1 MPTLPPE
8 TPAWL
13 VLLVAVGF
21 GLKYAAQFLSEASES
36 VAKVFGPLGRRW
48 RTRGEE
54 RARERAET
62 VALRVSAITADRD
75 FFEARAETL
84 EADRRHMMDWYNRC
98 DQPFHRALAIRAAE
112 AGCELPEWEP
122 LSRWPAPTPA
132 GRE

>member
-21 GLKYAAQFLSEASES
+21 GLKYVAQFLSEASES

-75 FFEARAETL
+75 YFEKLAGRSEEQRLAML
-84 EADRRHMMDWYNRC
+84 DWYNRC
-98 DQPFHRALAIRAAE
+98 DQPFHQDLTIRAAE
-112 AGCELPEWEP
+112 SGCELPEWVP
-122 LSRWPAPTPA
+122 LSRWPAPA
-132 GRE
+132 ARE

>member
-48 RTRGEE
+48 RERGHE
-54 RARERAET
+54 RARERSET

-75 FFEARAETL
+75 YFEQLAAESEEQRL
-84 EADRRHMMDWYNRC
+84 AMLDWYNRC
-98 DQPFHRALAIRAAE
+98 DQPFHRSLAIRAAE
-112 AGCELPEWEP
+112 AGCELPEWVP
-122 LSRWPAPTPA
+122 LSRWPAPA
-132 GRE
+132 ARE

>member
-8 TPAWL
+8 TPAWV
-13 VLLVAVGF
+13 VLLVCIGF

-36 VAKVFGPLGRRW
+36 VAKVFGPLGRWW
-48 RTRGEE
+48 RERGHE
-54 RARERAET
+54 RARERSET

-75 FFEARAETL
+75 YFEALALESESEKRA
-84 EADRRHMMDWYNRC
+84 MMDWYYRC

-122 LSRWPAPTPA
+122 LSRWAAPAS
-132 GRE
+132 RE